1 MLIPYSKLDNVRT
14 LFTNLGIKDTNYG
27 VFEEFYI
34 SRPHLANLVIAE
46 LHKDVPGFA
55 ILFFKIYIKNNMLYN
70 DRNDR
75 TLIDNIPD
83 LISTLD
89 KYTIILKQYTQILE
103 IKKIKKD
110 FL

>member
-1 MLIPYSKLDNVRT
+1 MLIPYSKLDYVRT
-14 LFTNLGIKDTNYG
+14 LFTKLGIKNTNYG

-34 SRPHLANLVIAE
+34 SRPHLVNLVIAE

-55 ILFFKIYIKNNMLYN
+55 IFFFKIYIKNNTLYN
-70 DRNDR
+70 DRNDKI
-75 TLIDNIPD
+75 LIDNISD
-83 LISTLD
+83 LISILD
-89 KYTIILKQYTQILE
+89 YNSIILKEYTQILE

>member
-46 LHKDVPGFA
+46 LHKDVPGFS
-55 ILFFKIYIKNNMLYN
+55 ILLFKIYIKDNNLYN

-75 TLIDNIPD
+75 ILIDNIPD

-89 KYTIILKQYTQILE
+89 NYSLILKEYTQILE
-103 IKKIKKD
+103 LKKIKKD

>member
-55 ILFFKIYIKNNMLYN
+55 ILLFKIYIKDNNLYN
-70 DRNDR
+70 DRI
-75 TLIDNIPD
+75 LIDNIPD

-89 KYTIILKQYTQILE
+89 NYSLILKEYTQILE

>member
-1 MLIPYSKLDNVRT
+1 MLIPYSKLDTVRT
-14 LFTNLGIKDTNYG
+14 LFTNLSIKDTNYG

-55 ILFFKIYIKNNMLYN
+55 ILFFKIYIKDNNLY
-70 DRNDR
+70 NDR

-89 KYTIILKQYTQILE
+89 NYSVILKQYEQILE

>member
-1 MLIPYSKLDNVRT
+1 MLIPYSKLANIRT

-27 VFEEFYI
+27 AFEEFYI

-46 LHKDVPGFA
+46 VHKDVPGFA
-55 ILFFKIYIKNNMLYN
+55 ILFFKIYIKDNNLYN
-70 DRNDR
+70 DKNDR
-75 TLIDNIPD
+75 TLIDNESD

-89 KYTIILKQYTQILE
+89 KYALILKQYTQILE
-103 IKKIKKD
+103 MKKIKKD

>member
-14 LFTNLGIKDTNYG
+14 LFTNLGIKDSNYG
-27 VFEEFYI
+27 VFYI

-70 DRNDR
+70 DR

-89 KYTIILKQYTQILE
+89 KYTLILKQYTQILE
-103 IKKIKKD
+103 IKKD